1 MFPIGNPF
9 NDLWHFVTS
18 PFEGLVGW
26 GGDKIFEGISNWI
39 AKGCVQLL
47 GFVWSVMDRTAS
59 PHLNAEWF
67 SGTVNSPYQV
77 AARIGG
83 LVLLGVFF
91 VSIAHGVATGDVGGV
106 MRRAFADLPIT
117 VFVML
122 ALVTLTQAAVGL
134 TDAMSD
140 SVWEG
145 MRANAVGVFDG
156 IGRITTTVPGGTFLA
171 PLVLVVLMIALLCL
185 WFVLMLRDSLIYL
198 VVVLAIAF
206 GLPGMVWPTLRG
218 MARHTIEL
226 LAALILAKPV
236 IAFALSVGVGALGG
250 VGATGTPGDGIIDKG
265 LAEFGTLVVGIIT
278 FGLAAFM
285 PYLVYRLIPLVAA
298 ATVAAGVASGPL
310 RAASTGMQ
318 FQYYAQST
326 MSRLSSGRSPA
337 EGALDGGGGGT
348 GGSAGSP
355 GGSGGAAMSGARM
368 AGSAGAGAGSV
379 GSTAGAAGGPV
390 GVAAVVVASAARKA
404 ASAGTRAASA
414 PVPNAIRRTGHD
426 YRPSSPL
433 PLRGV
438 SSCRPVRQRAPV
450 AAAHPG
456 DRCDRRVAGRALSC
470 AASSRSR
477 PAVRVWTGGVRAR
490 WGPPDPRVAPSTRDL
505 GMATCA
511 APSSVVPS
519 GAARCRRRAPS
530 PATPG
535 VGRVGVV

>member
-9 NDLWHFVTS
+9 DDLWSFVTS
-18 PFEGLVGW
+18 PFESLVGW
-26 GGDKIFEGISNWI
+26 AGDKIFEGITNWI

-59 PHLNAEWF
+59 PHLDAEWF

-106 MRRAFADLPIT
+106 MRRAFADLPMT

-145 MRANAVGVFDG
+145 MRTNAVGVFDG

-171 PLVLVVLMIALLCL
+171 PLVLLVLMIALLFL

-236 IAFALSVGVGALGG
+236 IALALSVGVGALGG
-250 VGATGTPGDGIIDKG
+250 VGATGTPGDGVIDNG

-285 PYLVYRLIPLVAA
+285 PYLVYRLIPVVAA

-326 MSRLSSGRSPA
+326 MHRLSSGRSSA
-337 EGALDGGGGGT
+337 DGALDGGGGEGE
-348 GGSAGSP
+348 GSVGS
-355 GGSGGAAMSGARM
+355 SGGGAGGGAMSGARM
-368 AGSAGAGAGSV
+368 AGASGSAGTAAGAAGAGS
-379 GSTAGAAGGPV
+379 GAGAAAGPV
-390 GVAAVVVASAARKA
+390 GVAAVVAASAARKA
-404 ASAGTRAASA
+404 ASAGTRTIDAQ
-414 PVPNAIRRTGHD
+414 VPQRDPEDRT
-426 YRPSSPL
+426 
-433 PLRGV
+433 
-438 SSCRPVRQRAPV
+438 
-450 AAAHPG
+450 
-456 DRCDRRVAGRALSC
+456 
-470 AASSRSR
+470 
-477 PAVRVWTGGVRAR
+477 
-490 WGPPDPRVAPSTRDL
+490 
-505 GMATCA
+505 
-511 APSSVVPS
+511 
-519 GAARCRRRAPS
+519 
-530 PATPG
+530 
-535 VGRVGVV
+535 

>member
-9 NDLWHFVTS
+9 DDLWSFVTS
-18 PFEGLVGW
+18 PFESLVGW
-26 GGDKIFEGISNWI
+26 AGDKIFEGITNWI

-59 PHLNAEWF
+59 PHLDAEWF
-67 SGTVNSPYQV
+67 SGTANSPYQV

-106 MRRAFADLPIT
+106 MRRAFADLPMT

-145 MRANAVGVFDG
+145 MRTNAVGVFDG

-171 PLVLVVLMIALLCL
+171 PLVLLVLMIALLFL

-236 IAFALSVGVGALGG
+236 IALALSVGVGALGG
-250 VGATGTPGDGIIDKG
+250 VGATGTPGDGIIDNG

-285 PYLVYRLIPLVAA
+285 PYLVYRLIPVVAA

-326 MSRLSSGRSPA
+326 MHRLSSGRSSA
-337 EGALDGGGGGT
+337 DGALDGGGGEGE
-348 GGSAGSP
+348 GSVGS
-355 GGSGGAAMSGARM
+355 SGGGAGGGAMSGARM
-368 AGSAGAGAGSV
+368 AGASGSAGTGAGAAGAGS
-379 GSTAGAAGGPV
+379 GAGAAAGPV
-390 GVAAVVVASAARKA
+390 GVAAVVAASAARKA
-404 ASAGTRAASA
+404 ASAGTRTIDAQ
-414 PVPNAIRRTGHD
+414 VPQRDPEDRT
-426 YRPSSPL
+426 
-433 PLRGV
+433 
-438 SSCRPVRQRAPV
+438 
-450 AAAHPG
+450 
-456 DRCDRRVAGRALSC
+456 
-470 AASSRSR
+470 
-477 PAVRVWTGGVRAR
+477 
-490 WGPPDPRVAPSTRDL
+490 
-505 GMATCA
+505 
-511 APSSVVPS
+511 
-519 GAARCRRRAPS
+519 
-530 PATPG
+530 
-535 VGRVGVV
+535 

>member
-1 MFPIGNPF
+1 MLPIGNPF
-9 NDLWHFVTS
+9 DDLWSFVTS
-18 PFEGLVGW
+18 PFESLVGW
-26 GGDKIFEGISNWI
+26 AGDKIFEGITNWI

-59 PHLNAEWF
+59 PHLDAEWF

-91 VSIAHGVATGDVGGV
+91 VSIAHGVATGDVSGV
-106 MRRAFADLPIT
+106 MRRAFADLPMT

-134 TDAMSD
+134 ADAMSD

-145 MRANAVGVFDG
+145 MRINAVGVFDG
-156 IGRITTTVPGGTFLA
+156 IGRITTIVPGGTFLA
-171 PLVLVVLMIALLCL
+171 PLVLLVLMVALLFL

-236 IAFALSVGVGALGG
+236 IALALSVGVGALGG
-250 VGATGTPGDGIIDKG
+250 VGATGTPGDGIIDNG

-285 PYLVYRLIPLVAA
+285 PYVVYRLIPVVAA

-326 MSRLSSGRSPA
+326 MHRLSSGRSSA
-337 EGALDGGGGGT
+337 DGALDGGGGGGEGSIGSSGGGT
-348 GGSAGSP
+348 GGG
-355 GGSGGAAMSGARM
+355 AMSGARM
-368 AGSAGAGAGSV
+368 AGASGSAGTGAGAAGAGS
-379 GSTAGAAGGPV
+379 GAGAAAGPV
-390 GVAAVVVASAARKA
+390 GVAAVVAASAARKA
-404 ASAGTRAASA
+404 TSTGTRAIDAQ
-414 PVPNAIRRTGHD
+414 VPQRDPEDRT
-426 YRPSSPL
+426 
-433 PLRGV
+433 
-438 SSCRPVRQRAPV
+438 
-450 AAAHPG
+450 
-456 DRCDRRVAGRALSC
+456 
-470 AASSRSR
+470 
-477 PAVRVWTGGVRAR
+477 
-490 WGPPDPRVAPSTRDL
+490 
-505 GMATCA
+505 
-511 APSSVVPS
+511 
-519 GAARCRRRAPS
+519 
-530 PATPG
+530 
-535 VGRVGVV
+535 